1 MFSSIQFENISSY
14 LPSLIFIPP
23 LLWGIFEFR
32 QFRFHIGE
40 LKDSAD
46 TFNKKIDDIS
56 QGNLKDYPL
65 FLQIKKVSKKLNK
78 IF

>member
-1 MFSSIQFENISSY
+1 MFSCLQFENITSY

-40 LKDSAD
+40 LKNSAD

-56 QGNLKDYPL
+56 KGNLNDYPL
-65 FLQIKKVSKKLNK
+65 FLQINKFSKKLKK
-78 IF
+78 IL